1 MHGGG
6 SGGCSVTLKHSF
18 SGSIQLLFRKG
29 TSPPPT
35 PPLTDA
41 QLSASASLPAVGG
54 VLFETLEG
62 LRSDECKL
70 HSGRGFVNLDQ

>member
-1 MHGGG
+1 MQCD
-6 SGGCSVTLKHSF
+6 SEAFFLRVNTV
-18 SGSIQLLFRKG
+18 IVQKG
-29 TSPPPT
+29 DFPSTPPPHP